1 MQDAQAGALDEVIDN
16 IIPIIETELFG
27 QVSEEKEAHAF
38 VGGCKEAKR
47 LRAYATYQLLVQGI
61 TFRTHMS
68 AVLQPVR
75 STSALCSQQTPCTA
89 AQSACNPSHK
99 WMLPYKSIARYYTWL
114 ACTYCHNGGAQERRG
129 WSVSV
134 SCLHLLQAM

>member
-1 MQDAQAGALDEVIDN
+1 MQDAQAGALDGVIDD
-16 IIPIIETELFG
+16 IIPIVETELFG

-47 LRAYATYQLLVQGI
+47 LRAYATYQLLAQGV

-75 STSALCSQQTPCTA
+75 SDSATCSQQPMCTS
-89 AQSACNPSHK
+89 AQSP
-99 WMLPYKSIARYYTWL
+99 L
-114 ACTYCHNGGAQERRG
+114 
-129 WSVSV
+129 
-134 SCLHLLQAM
+134 

>member
-1 MQDAQAGALDEVIDN
+1 MIDA

-47 LRAYATYQLLVQGI
+47 LRAYATYQLLAQGI

-68 AVLQPVR
+68 ALLQPVR
-75 STSALCSQQTPCTA
+75 SDSMTC
-89 AQSACNPSHK
+89 
-99 WMLPYKSIARYYTWL
+99 
-114 ACTYCHNGGAQERRG
+114 G
-129 WSVSV
+129 
-134 SCLHLLQAM
+134 

>member
-1 MQDAQAGALDEVIDN
+1 MQDAHAGALDEVIDD

-47 LRAYATYQLLVQGI
+47 LRAYATYQLLAQGV

-75 STSALCSQQTPCTA
+75 SDSALCSQQTPCASPQSPLKLRLILHA
-89 AQSACNPSHK
+89 AIY
-99 WMLPYKSIARYYTWL
+99 M
-114 ACTYCHNGGAQERRG
+114 
-129 WSVSV
+129 
-134 SCLHLLQAM
+134 